1 MDFRNIDLE
10 SFDFSGLSKDD
21 MREFL
26 QVWSDYNGRM
36 NRTSVEDLTTEFELK
51 SRYLLSGENLELGE
65 IYTQEFVELLFQ
77 REAFDGGRGLLPFE
91 EEQSREY
98 KLWLEQKRRNKALM
112 LQAAAEGKESDGD
125 RIDYSGYSM
134 WRYNPVVFYKEEK
147 KNRHRLLLVDEG
159 NSIAFLENRDFAI
172 LSPVTYVGRTNSY
185 RNARFLYAF
194 AIDLD
199 GVSMH
204 EIRMLLR
211 GMTTGVYPE
220 ANIIVNSG
228 HGIHVYYLLER
239 PIEMFAT
246 RLDALNKMKRGLTKI
261 VWLVSKLGA
270 ERAQVQSVVQG
281 FRVPGTKTKFGQTIR
296 AFWNREAPMHTVE
309 ELNGFLGQ
317 YYSLTDDEI
326 GRLVS
331 KTPYNPA
338 QVTLQEAKARWP
350 EWYAS
355 RVIGRK
361 RVGKKWN
368 INRGLYDWWLR
379 ILQDGSKVE
388 VHHRYW
394 CVLTLVVYGVKCG
407 IDRETVLQD
416 ALSLVPLFDRKTETV
431 DNPFTKDDVYD
442 AMRAYDEE
450 YNKWPLRVIET
461 TTGIRIEKNKRN
473 RRKQTLHLK
482 LARNARDIICEERG
496 KTDWREGNGRK
507 KESFETS
514 RYAALVQTWRTA
526 NLGNNNKSQCARDTG
541 LARHTVHK
549 WWDSCTPDIT

>member
-10 SFDFSGLSKDD
+10 SFDFSDLSKEG

-26 QVWSDYNGRM
+26 QAWSDYNGRL
-36 NRTSVEDLTTEFELK
+36 NRTSVEDLTMEFELK
-51 SRYLLSGENLELGE
+51 NRYLLSGENIELGE

-77 REAFDGGRGLLPFE
+77 REAFDGGRGLFPFE
-91 EEQSREY
+91 KEQSREY
-98 KLWLEQKRRNKALM
+98 QLWLEQKRRNKAMM
-112 LQAAAEGKESDGD
+112 LQASVEGKECQGEK
-125 RIDYSGYSM
+125 IDYSGYSM
-134 WRYNPVVFYKEEK
+134 WRYNPVVFYKDGK
-147 KNRHRLLLVDEG
+147 KNRHRLLLVDDG
-159 NSIAFLENRDFAI
+159 DSIVFLENREFAI

-185 RNARFLYAF
+185 RNARYLYAF

-204 EIRMLLR
+204 EVRMLLR

-246 RLDALNKMKRGLTKI
+246 RLDALNKMKRGLTRI

-296 AFWNREAPMHTVE
+296 AFWNRKAPMHTVE
-309 ELNGFLGQ
+309 ELNGFLGM
-317 YYSLTDDEI
+317 YYGLTDNEVGQLI
-326 GRLVS
+326 S
-331 KTPYNPA
+331 KKPYNPA
-338 QVTLQEAKARWP
+338 QVTLQEAKERWP

-361 RVGKKWN
+361 RVGKKWHV
-368 INRGLYDWWLR
+368 NRGLYDWWLR
-379 ILQDGSKVE
+379 ILQEGSKVE

-394 CVLTLVVYGVKCG
+394 CILTLVVYAVKCG
-407 IDRETVLQD
+407 IERDTVLQD

-431 DNPFTKDDVYD
+431 DNPFTEDDVYD

-461 TTGIRIEKNKRN
+461 TTGIRIERNKRN
-473 RRKQTLHLK
+473 GRPQKLHLQRIRK
-482 LARNARDIICEERG
+482 LQEIDFPEGEWKR
-496 KTDWREGNGRK
+496 GNGRK
-507 KESFETS
+507 SQAELIKI
-514 RYAALVQTWRTA
+514 WRA
-526 NLGNNNKSQCARDTG
+526 EHPDCNNKSQCARETG
-541 LARHTVHK
+541 LTRPTVHR
-549 WWDSCTPDIT
+549 WWNQGDK